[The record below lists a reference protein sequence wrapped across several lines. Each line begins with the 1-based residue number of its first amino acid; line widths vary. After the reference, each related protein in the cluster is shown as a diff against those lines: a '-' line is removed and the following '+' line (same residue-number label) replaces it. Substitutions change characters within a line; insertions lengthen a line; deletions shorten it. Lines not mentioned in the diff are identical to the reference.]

1 MQQEIKE
8 KKQIA
13 VIVGRFQVPYLTLG
27 HKWLLQTAFVDYDK
41 VVVLIGDTKI
51 LPGGYK
57 RMDSHDPF
65 PYDLRANMVSEFT
78 KECISPSQPD
88 ELLGI
93 YRFEDVGNLPI
104 WNKKLDDFLDTINPD
119 PDNYEFVMVGSRD
132 SFATRYS
139 GKNKVNVLPI
149 PEDSCLSHVSGTAIR
164 EKTFEQLSETLSL
177 KGKEFREGVLWAI
190 MEMERLQ
197 SLNNDGKEV

>member
-1 MQQEIKE
+1 MKQEIKE

-13 VIVGRFQVPYLTLG
+13 VIVGRFQVPYLTQG
-27 HKWLLQTAFVDYDK
+27 HIWLLQTAFSDYDK
-41 VVVLIGDTKI
+41 VVVFIGDTKI

-57 RMDSHDPF
+57 RMDSHDPY
-65 PYDLRANMVSEFT
+65 PYDLRAKMVSDFI
-78 KECISPSQPD
+78 KEYTSPHKQD
-88 ELLGI
+88 KLLGI
-93 YRFEDVGNLPI
+93 HRFEDVGNLPV

-119 PDNYEFVMVGSRD
+119 SENYEVVMVGSRD

-139 GKNKVNVLPI
+139 GKNKINVLSI
-149 PEDSCLSHVSGTAIR
+149 PEDSHLGHVSGTAIR
-164 EKTFEQLSETLSL
+164 EKTFEQLSSTLSL
-177 KGKEFREGVLWAI
+177 KGKEFREGILWAI

>member
-1 MQQEIKE
+1 MQKDVKK

-27 HKWLLQTAFVDYDK
+27 HKWLLQTAFSDYDR
-41 VVVLIGDTKI
+41 VVILIGDTKI

-57 RMDSHDPF
+57 RMDSHDPY
-65 PYDLRANMVSEFT
+65 PYDIRAKMVSEV
-78 KECISPSQPD
+78 ISSYKQD
-88 ELLGI
+88 RLLGI
-93 YRFEDVGNLPI
+93 YRFEDVGNLPV

-119 PDNYEFVMVGSRD
+119 SDYYEFVMVGSRD

-139 GKNKVNVLPI
+139 GKYKINVLST
-149 PEDSCLSHVSGTAIR
+149 PEDSQLNHISGTAIR
-164 EKTFEQLSETLSL
+164 EKTFEHLSKTLSL